1 MNAAQRRLAFRI
13 QYDGAAFAGSQWQ
26 PAQPTVQ
33 GVLEEAA
40 EALTGRPHRVT
51 LAGRTDA
58 GVHALGQVAALSTTS
73 SLPLERW
80 QGGLNHA
87 LPAGVAVQAVREASA
102 GFDPR
107 RWATDR
113 TYRYDVRVALTPQ
126 PLWHRRAWVVRGPLN
141 EQRMAEALALLVG
154 RHDFA
159 AFAGRPACGGTERT
173 LYEAR
178 LRPQGGNWR
187 FWVRADAFLP
197 HQVRRTVGQI
207 LEVGRGRATPA
218 DVQRLLDEPESGH
231 AGPAAPAQGL
241 TLVRVGYAVPEL
253 AGWDDD
259 DENLCR
265 EEG

>member
-1 MNAAQRRLAFRI
+1 MNAAHRRIVFRI

-33 GVLEEAA
+33 GALEEAV

-58 GVHALGQVAALSTTS
+58 GVHAVGQVAALSTTS
-73 SLPLERW
+73 GLPLERW

-87 LPAGVAVQAVREASA
+87 LPPGVAVQAVREAPA

-107 RWATDR
+107 RWAIDR
-113 TYRYDVRVALTPQ
+113 TYRYDVRVASTPQ
-126 PLWHRRAWVVRGPLN
+126 PLWRRRAWVVRGPLN
-141 EQRMAEALALLVG
+141 EQRMAEALALLLG

-159 AFAGRPACGGTERT
+159 AFAGRPARGGTERT
-173 LYEAR
+173 LYAVR
-178 LRPQGGNWR
+178 LQPQGGIWR

-197 HQVRRTVGQI
+197 HQIRRTVGQ
-207 LEVGRGRATPA
+207 LVEVGRGRATLE
-218 DVQRLLDEPESGH
+218 DVRRLLAEPESGQ

-241 TLVRVGYAVPEL
+241 TLVRVGYAVREL

-259 DENLCR
+259 NENLCR
-265 EEG
+265 EAV